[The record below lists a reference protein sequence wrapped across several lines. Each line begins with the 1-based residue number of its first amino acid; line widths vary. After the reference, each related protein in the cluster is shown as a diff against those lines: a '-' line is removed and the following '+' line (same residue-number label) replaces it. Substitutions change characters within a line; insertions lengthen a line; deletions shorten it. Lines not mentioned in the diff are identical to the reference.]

1 MGKVRLWKLTGYL
14 LLALAV
20 CTGMARQF
28 QQMQMPQVTAAQ
40 VAAGTILHEAS
51 YPAVLNAKEDAS
63 VHWQLDAPGYAQY
76 GESRKAS
83 LAWMGVDGKEHTEV
97 FRIADKV
104 QHTDGTW
111 DFSIDISGLSG
122 KTLQEVLQDKD
133 ACVKMETE
141 KTYSYTLPLSALSMD
156 GYGYLIYTIE
166 THQGIFSDIQ
176 TVQSWYVEVL
186 DQDSVTAAVS
196 SGGQGKAVIY
206 ASKPLQNKMQ
216 VVITK

>member
-1 MGKVRLWKLTGYL
+1 MVKIRLWKLTGYL

-28 QQMQMPQVTAAQ
+28 QQIQMPQVTAAE
-40 VAAGTILHEAS
+40 VAAGTISHEAS
-51 YPAVLNAKEDAS
+51 YPAVLNGEEDAS

-76 GESRKAS
+76 GENRKAS
-83 LAWMGVDGKEHTEV
+83 LIWTGIDGKEHTEV
-97 FRIADKV
+97 FNITDKV
-104 QHTDGTW
+104 QNADGTW
-111 DFSIDISGLSG
+111 DFSMDIPGVSG
-122 KTLQEVLQDKD
+122 KVLQDQD
-133 ACVKMETE
+133 ACVKMETA
-141 KTYSYTLPLSALSMD
+141 KTYSHTLPLSALSMD
-156 GYGYLIYTIE
+156 GYGYLVYTIE

-196 SGGQGKAVIY
+196 SVMQGKVVIY

-216 VVITK
+216 VVITG